1 MLSKKLST
9 CGRFCV
15 ESVFFTLSWR
25 RGAGGP
31 KSIHGPVCIN
41 LWCRKIGEAAGKS
54 EVLKKAR
61 MHLIG
66 IRAFCQVL
74 VLAAGE
80 SLLVR
85 RPKAWGLNLG
95 RISPTPFHLV
105 WSSNP
110 FLFKLDFYKS
120 PFFPTFPNWY
130 TIFNCYFIVYFC
142 DVILKIFIS
151 RLRCRYQT
159 QSSTHKNTLVGA
171 PGHWSVVIR
180 ECGIFQH

>member
-1 MLSKKLST
+1 MLCKKLST
-9 CGRFCV
+9 CGRFCE
-15 ESVFFTLSWR
+15 ESVFFYLELEER
-25 RGAGGP
+25 RHWAGP
-31 KSIHGPVCIN
+31 SPYMDLCIN

-54 EVLKKAR
+54 DVLKKAR

-85 RPKAWGLNLG
+85 WGRPKAWGLNLG
-95 RISPTPFHLV
+95 RISPTPFHPV

-110 FLFKLDFYKS
+110 LLFMFDFYKS
-120 PFFPTFPNWY
+120 HFFPAFPNWH
-130 TIFNCYFIVYFC
+130 TIFNCYFIVCFY

-159 QSSTHKNTLVGA
+159 QSSTHKNSLVG
-171 PGHWSVVIR
+171 GHWSLVS
-180 ECGIFQH
+180 GD

>member
-1 MLSKKLST
+1 
-9 CGRFCV
+9 
-15 ESVFFTLSWR
+15 
-25 RGAGGP
+25 
-31 KSIHGPVCIN
+31 
-41 LWCRKIGEAAGKS
+41 
-54 EVLKKAR
+54 
-61 MHLIG
+61 MHLIW

-95 RISPTPFHLV
+95 RICPTPFHLV
-105 WSSNP
+105 WFSNP
-110 FLFKLDFYKS
+110 LLFKLDFYKS

-130 TIFNCYFIVYFC
+130 TIFYCHFIVYFC

-159 QSSTHKNTLVGA
+159 QSSRHKNTLVGG
-171 PGHWSVVIR
+171 PWSLVSGDYGVWHISTLDVTPAVIFAVQPR
-180 ECGIFQH
+180 TEPRIIMPSAARRRARQGWNAVALP